1 MKSGKYYSEASPV
14 QACAFGS
21 AGAELM
27 PSLARVVNVL
37 ARTRS
42 VCVYLCL
49 SKIFCVH
56 AFRMSSQP
64 KASGSGSSTRPK
76 KSKSKSKAS
85 VKSTAFLDTSAD
97 VVIEDE

>member
-1 MKSGKYYSEASPV
+1 MKSGKYHSEASPV

-37 ARTRS
+37 AQTRS

-49 SKIFCVH
+49 RNLLH
-56 AFRMSSQP
+56 AIRMSSQP